1 MTGTPV
7 PPLIGLLVPNLSS
20 TKQTQAPAPSQIRAP
35 HSMGC
40 SSGLASITA
49 PPKQRGMD
57 GPIK

>member
-20 TKQTQAPAPSQIRAP
+20 TEQTRAPVPSQIQAP
-35 HSMGC
+35 HSMGR
-40 SSGLASITA
+40 SSSLASITA
-49 PPKQRGMD
+49 PPKQHSMD